1 MLHRLNPREGSTVLY
16 DVIYLNRDRG
26 GRATD
31 LTTGSKRYALAR
43 AQHLRD
49 RGTPAT
55 VYTMYGDR
63 IG

>member
-1 MLHRLNPREGSTVLY
+1 MLY
-16 DVIYLNRDRG
+16 DVVYLNRDRG
-26 GRATD
+26 GLATD

-43 AQHLRD
+43 AQYLRD